1 MAQVV
6 EQIGGAVHR
15 VQDPNWAGEV
25 HAGVVLLLPM
35 NWTSGARAARWRF
48 SWSCTAVSTAVTKSV
63 GPLCGGPGTP
73 APGGRRAL
81 SLTDGGTELIEQ
93 QIGQLEHRKAPID
106 VMPLRR
112 AERSDWRIPPS
123 DGEIST
129 GRGGKKRGV
138 ACRLLLL
145 PPPTYNNQYNQ
156 SSAPKSAFASLRR
169 SGQREERASGPI

>member
-63 GPLCGGPGTP
+63 GLAAGLGRQLP
-73 APGGRRAL
+73 AEKSAY
-81 SLTDGGTELIEQ
+81 LTDGGTELIEQ

-112 AERSDWRIPPS
+112 AERSDWRIPP
-123 DGEIST
+123 T
-129 GRGGKKRGV
+129 GKYQPDVVEKRE
-138 ACRLLLL
+138 L
-145 PPPTYNNQYNQ
+145 PAASCFAAPP
-156 SSAPKSAFASLRR
+156 L
-169 SGQREERASGPI
+169 